1 MGEKL
6 EAELNP
12 LVMTACQLAAARIR
26 VHNSKQTQRRQRTLI
41 FSSNVTTPLLERRQ
55 CWGKTILPRAGYRLG
70 TYRTVDIFNF
80 SLIS

>member
-1 MGEKL
+1 MGEKP

-41 FSSNVTTPLLERRQ
+41 FSGNVTLFNKFVRIFFLGNELRRRKKHVL
-55 CWGKTILPRAGYRLG
+55 CE
-70 TYRTVDIFNF
+70 
-80 SLIS
+80 ISS

>member
-26 VHNSKQTQRRQRTLI
+26 VHNSKHTQRRQRALI
-41 FSSNVTTPLLERRQ
+41 FSINVTLLNKFVRVFFPRKRAQKETKSCPL
-55 CWGKTILPRAGYRLG
+55 
-70 TYRTVDIFNF
+70 
-80 SLIS
+80 

>member
-26 VHNSKQTQRRQRTLI
+26 VHNSKQTKHRQRTLI
-41 FSSNVTTPLLERRQ
+41 FSINVTLLNEFVHIFSLGNELIRRQ
-55 CWGKTILPRAGYRLG
+55 N
-70 TYRTVDIFNF
+70 IFFVKLLHKNKIGPH
-80 SLIS
+80 L